1 MKYLSL
7 LLLLLAT
14 SAFAVSPS
22 LINNDDSCDVTV
34 APAATLLLPY
44 FEVDITN
51 HTQDTFFTITN
62 VTRLPQ
68 IAHVTIWTDWS
79 FPVLDFNIYLTGYDV
94 QGISINQV
102 LGGNVAQ
109 PQGTGPA
116 AYQSPLGAL
125 SAGFTANP
133 NFAGGGASINCSAQP
148 GALYVP
154 LVAAVRNALT
164 TGVFNPGGPAACPN
178 AVGGVHANA
187 SGNPNAIGYITIDVV
202 SNCTSRLPNDPL
214 YYTND
219 LLFDNVLIGDYQQLG
234 PASGT
239 PASSYE
245 AGVNPLIH
253 IRAVPEGGGAGSK
266 ARTALP
272 YTFYDRYTPSPSRT
286 IDRRQPLP
294 SIFEARFVQG
304 GAAAFETKLNIWREG
319 FGGGSC
325 TDAQTSPTMTVAD
338 IVRFDEH
345 ENPSALGSD
354 PLRSPPRL
362 PATSSTSASNSLYPA
377 VSSSDLGG
385 WFYLNLNNGGSTTY
399 SVAHDGL
406 APVGSTTAAGPRPSQ
421 NWVTVTMFGNNLA
434 GRMKTE
440 FDAASLGNGCS
451 PAALP
456 SSAASIGPAGGLFEC
471 PPGTTLTDGST
482 MLCLDRALATPAS
495 TATPTALV
503 TSSERRRAAKSPAP
517 ISSIDND
524 DSCDIKVGPAATLL
538 LPYFEVDVSGTSGQT
553 TLFTVTN
560 VTRFPQIAHVTLWT
574 DFAYPVMTFNLFL
587 GAYEVQGINLA
598 DVLVRNTV
606 APASGATAGTTSE
619 STWPDMNPNLRAPL
633 DCSAIPGVLPAAII
647 AKVRQALTT
656 GGTSSCSK
664 SVGSIHTN
672 AIGYA
677 TIDVVASCTSRTPAD
692 PLYYTNDLLFDNVLV
707 GDYQNLGPHPQDER
721 QSSFDATG
729 NAMVHIRAVPE
740 GGGAGSNVGTRLPY
754 TFYDRYTPAGTRTI
768 DRRQPLPSTFAA
780 RYIQGG
786 SGALA
791 TNLTI
796 WREGFG
802 IGSCADAVASATIVV
817 SDIVR
822 FDEHENPTFPPPCA
836 SLCPGLPVSQL
847 PVTSSI
853 SSSDPRLSQYA
864 PVSGDVGGWLYL
876 NLNNG
881 GSTSYSVTKD
891 IGGQR
896 VPTNARTNLSPNGS
910 WTVGPRPNQN
920 WVTITLFGNAGAG
933 NRLTGE
939 FDAATLGNG
948 CSPAATVF
956 GVIAPAGG
964 VLICPPGTTLTNGTT
979 APCTGTNVNP
989 TP

>member
-1 MKYLSL
+1 MKCLLPL
-7 LLLLLAT
+7 LLLVAT

-22 LINNDDSCDVTV
+22 SINNDDSCDVTV

-44 FEVDITN
+44 FEADFTN
-51 HTQDTFFTITN
+51 RTQDTLFTITN

-79 FPVLDFNIYLTGYDV
+79 FPLYSFNIYLTGYDV
-94 QGISINQV
+94 QGISINQI
-102 LGGNVAQ
+102 LIGMIPPPG
-109 PQGTGPA
+109 GTGPTQA
-116 AYQSPLGAL
+116 QSPLGAL

-133 NFAGGGASINCSAQP
+133 NFAGGGATIHCSGQSGSLTP
-148 GALYVP
+148 ALVFA
-154 LVAAVRNALT
+154 LRTALT
-164 TGVFNPGGPAACPN
+164 TGVFKPGGSDACPN

-234 PASGT
+234 PR
-239 PASSYE
+239 PASE
-245 AGVNPLIH
+245 PQLEAFDAGVNALVH
-253 IRAVPEGGGAGSK
+253 IRAVPEGGSAGSK
-266 ARTALP
+266 VATALP
-272 YTFYDRYTPSPSRT
+272 YTFYDRYTPASSRT

-294 SIFEARFVQG
+294 SMFAARFIQG
-304 GAAAFETKLNIWREG
+304 GPATFRTNLNIWREG
-319 FGGGSC
+319 FGNGSC
-325 TDAQTSPTMTVAD
+325 SDAKSSATMAVAEV
-338 IVRFDEH
+338 VRFDEH
-345 ENPSALGSD
+345 ENPFTLGSD
-354 PLRSPPRL
+354 ALVSSPRL
-362 PATSSTSASNSLYPA
+362 QAASSTSSSSPLYPA
-377 VSSSDLGG
+377 TVSSDLGG

-399 SVAHDGL
+399 SVNHDSL
-406 APVGSTTAAGPRPSQ
+406 APVGSTTTFGPRPSQ
-421 NWVTVTMFGNNLA
+421 NWMTMTMFGTGSLGNRQA
-434 GRMKTE
+434 AE

-451 PAALP
+451 PAAFP
-456 SSAASIGPAGGLFEC
+456 SSAAPIGPAGGVFVC
-471 PPGTTLTDGST
+471 PPGTTLTSGST
-482 MLCLDRALATPAS
+482 AQCAQMAATPSTHVAS
-495 TATPTALV
+495 A
-503 TSSERRRAAKSPAP
+503 ERRRAVGRSAP
-517 ISSIDND
+517 PSSIDND
-524 DSCDIKVGPAATLL
+524 DSCDVKIAPAATLL
-538 LPYFEVDVSGTSGQT
+538 LPYFEVDLSGLSGQT
-553 TLFTVTN
+553 TLFSVTN
-560 VTRFPQIAHVTLWT
+560 VSRYPQIAHVTLWT
-574 DFAYPVMTFNLFL
+574 DYAYPVMTFNLFL
-587 GAYEVQGINLA
+587 GGYDVQSINLA
-598 DVLVRNTV
+598 DVLIRNTI
-606 APASGATAGTTSE
+606 APPNGATSGTSPASI
-619 STWPDMNPNLRAPL
+619 WPAANPNLRASI
-633 DCSAIPGVLPAAII
+633 DCATIPGVVPATIMAE
-647 AKVRQALTT
+647 VRRALTT
-656 GGTSSCSK
+656 GGTSSCNRA
-664 SVGSIHTN
+664 VGSVHAS

-707 GDYQNLGPHPQDER
+707 GDYQNLGPHPQGER

-740 GGGAGSNVGTRLPY
+740 GGGAGSNAGTRLPY

-786 SGALA
+786 SGAFA

-802 IGSCADAVASATIVV
+802 IGSCADAVASATMVV

-864 PVSGDVGGWLYL
+864 PVSGDAGGWMYL

-881 GSTSYSVTKD
+881 GSTNYSVTKE

-910 WTVGPRPNQN
+910 STVGPRPNQN

-939 FDAATLGNG
+939 FDAAPLGNA
-948 CSPAATVF
+948 CSPAATVS

-964 VLICPPGTTLTNGTT
+964 VLVCPPGTTLTDGTT
-979 APCTGTNVNP
+979 TQCKGTNVNP